1 MPTQSNPSASE
12 HLLQFSNQQL
22 NRARLP
28 YNELA
33 EQEILSTLFREPSQ
47 WDLIAGDLNESDF
60 YDIRHSHIFKSIKS
74 LAEQGQKFGA
84 SEVGHFL
91 ANEDTLNIAGG
102 VEYLADLTDSVN
114 ALLSDGLQSAVD
126 EVRAKSLLRKIYHE
140 SNSICKSI
148 ASSSNRNVNEIV
160 GEVEAR
166 ITKLTQTSNDDISN
180 THIESHLALLENELE
195 YIKKHGQSRR
205 GIQSGFIGL
214 DHKTNGFLKSA
225 LIVIAARP
233 GVGKTALALNFA
245 ENLIANPSQQEL
257 PDGTPVLFF
266 SMEQPGQELL
276 VRLIASRANV
286 AQERMTRMRLTE
298 NENASIE
305 SEITRLR
312 TDTYNRRLLIDD
324 RSSLTVTDIRKQ
336 ARAVERETG
345 KLGLI
350 IVDYIQLMQPTT
362 RVGDDSR
369 SRELAQI
376 SAGFKQIAR
385 DLDVPVVALS
395 QLNRESAKRSDLR
408 PRLSD
413 LRDSGAI
420 EQDADVVILLHR
432 EDIAKDKDV
441 GERDGKAEMIIAKNR
456 HGETGKIDLKFNG
469 KTTRFDTDHSKNQA
483 SNQDDPEE
491 QPPSYDDPGF

>member
-1 MPTQSNPSASE
+1 MPTQSNPASE
-12 HLLQFSNQQL
+12 HLLQFSNQQR
-22 NRARLP
+22 NQNRLP

-33 EQEILSTLFREPSQ
+33 EQEILSSLFREPTL

-60 YDIRHSHIFKSIKS
+60 HDIRHSHIFKSIKS
-74 LAEQGQKFGA
+74 LAEHGQKFGA

-91 ANEDTLNIAGG
+91 SNEDTLSIAGG

-114 ALLSDGLQSAVD
+114 ALLSDDLQSAVA
-126 EVRAKSLLRKIYHE
+126 EVKAKSLLRKIFYE

-148 ASSSNRNVNEIV
+148 SSTSNRDINEIV
-160 GEVEAR
+160 NEVETR
-166 ITKLTQTSNDDISN
+166 ITKLTQTSNYDISN

-195 YIKKHGQSRR
+195 YIKEHGQSQR
-205 GIQSGFIGL
+205 GIQSGFFGL

-245 ENLIANPSQQEL
+245 ENLIQNPTESEN
-257 PDGTPVLFF
+257 PPGTPVLFF

-276 VRLIASRANV
+276 VRLIASMSNV
-286 AQERMTRMRLTE
+286 DQGRMTRVRLSE

-305 SEITRLR
+305 STITTLR
-312 TDTYNRRLLIDD
+312 SNKYHQRLLIDD

-336 ARAVERETG
+336 ARAVKRETG
-345 KLGLI
+345 NLGLI

-362 RVGDDSR
+362 RITDDSR

-376 SAGFKQIAR
+376 SAGLKQIAR
-385 DLDVPVVALS
+385 DFDVPVVALS

-420 EQDADVVILLHR
+420 EQDADVVILLYR
-432 EDIAKDKDV
+432 EDIAKDKEV
-441 GERDGKAEMIIAKNR
+441 PDGKAEMIIAKNR
-456 HGETGKIDLKFNG
+456 HGETGKVELNFNG
-469 KTTRFDTDHSKNQA
+469 ATTRFVSTHAGNQ
-483 SNQDDPEE
+483 STSRDDSHE
-491 QPPSYDDPGF
+491 QPPSYEEETPF